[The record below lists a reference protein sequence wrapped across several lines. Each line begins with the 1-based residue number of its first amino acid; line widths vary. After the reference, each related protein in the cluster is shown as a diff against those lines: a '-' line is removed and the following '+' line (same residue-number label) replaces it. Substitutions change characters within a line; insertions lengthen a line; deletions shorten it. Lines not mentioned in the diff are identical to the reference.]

1 MSKAFNRVWHA
12 GLICKIRAAG
22 ISGNLIN
29 WFVNYLENRRYRVVI
44 SGVQSERNFISAEV
58 QQGSILGP
66 LLFLLYINDIVNE
79 IGSNIRLF
87 ADDTSLFVIVENPD
101 TAARLMNDDM
111 NKISVWAGKW

>member
-1 MSKAFNRVWHA
+1 MPVLFAKLEPLVYLVTYLI
-12 GLICKIRAAG
+12 GL
-22 ISGNLIN
+22 LIILRTEDSVL
-29 WFVNYLENRRYRVVI
+29 FI

-58 QQGSILGP
+58 PQGSILGP
-66 LLFLLYINDIVNE
+66 LLFLLYINDISNE
-79 IGSNIRLF
+79 IGSNTRLF